1 MAFLTESL
9 IDAARVIS
17 SRVVSCHRHPIVGS
31 WRWPLTIERIAESCL
46 CSRFIYTQKERTS
59 RWFLTSRKKFF
70 NAFHP
75 IFFDSRERI
84 IFEFFFFFFFSCFLS
99 WWKGKFF
106 LKVLVT
112 WPNTSVETAYSYSHR
127 VRFYYIFLS
136 CAFKTYA
143 ITIICFRFNFSI
155 KRQLIIQRMHS
166 VKRKSPRY
174 KFIKLG

>member
-1 MAFLTESL
+1 MLRASFLLASF
-9 IDAARVIS
+9 RVIDIPS
-17 SRVVSCHRHPIVGS
+17 LPLGGS
-31 WRWPLTIERIAESCL
+31 WWPLTIERIAESCL

-166 VKRKSPRY
+166 VKRKSP
-174 KFIKLG
+174 

>member
-1 MAFLTESL
+1 MPLLALHIHAEGE
-9 IDAARVIS
+9 DVE
-17 SRVVSCHRHPIVGS
+17 VVFDVAKKIFQRFSPDFFRF
-31 WRWPLTIERIAESCL
+31 ERKNYL
-46 CSRFIYTQKERTS
+46 
-59 RWFLTSRKKFF
+59 
-70 NAFHP
+70 
-75 IFFDSRERI
+75 RI
-84 IFEFFFFFFFSCFLS
+84 LFFFFFSFFLS

>member
-1 MAFLTESL
+1 MLRASFLLASF
-9 IDAARVIS
+9 RVIDIPS
-17 SRVVSCHRHPIVGS
+17 LALGGS
-31 WRWPLTIERIAESCL
+31 WWPLTIERIAESCL

-112 WPNTSVETAYSYSHR
+112 WPNTSVETAFVFASRSFLLYF
-127 VRFYYIFLS
+127 FYRALL
-136 CAFKTYA
+136 
-143 ITIICFRFNFSI
+143 
-155 KRQLIIQRMHS
+155 KRTQ
-166 VKRKSPRY
+166 
-174 KFIKLG
+174 

>member
-1 MAFLTESL
+1 MPLLALHIHAEGE
-9 IDAARVIS
+9 DVE
-17 SRVVSCHRHPIVGS
+17 VVFDVAKKIFQRFSPDFFRF
-31 WRWPLTIERIAESCL
+31 ERKNYL
-46 CSRFIYTQKERTS
+46 
-59 RWFLTSRKKFF
+59 
-70 NAFHP
+70 
-75 IFFDSRERI
+75 RI
-84 IFEFFFFFFFSCFLS
+84 LFFFFFFFFSCFLS

>member
-1 MAFLTESL
+1 MPLLALHIHAEGE
-9 IDAARVIS
+9 DVE
-17 SRVVSCHRHPIVGS
+17 VVFDVAKKIFQRFSPDFFRF
-31 WRWPLTIERIAESCL
+31 ERKNYL
-46 CSRFIYTQKERTS
+46 
-59 RWFLTSRKKFF
+59 
-70 NAFHP
+70 
-75 IFFDSRERI
+75 RI
-84 IFEFFFFFFFSCFLS
+84 LFFFFFSCFLS

>member
-1 MAFLTESL
+1 MPLLALHIHAEGE
-9 IDAARVIS
+9 DVE
-17 SRVVSCHRHPIVGS
+17 VVFDVAKKIFQRFSPDFFRF
-31 WRWPLTIERIAESCL
+31 ERKNYL
-46 CSRFIYTQKERTS
+46 
-59 RWFLTSRKKFF
+59 
-70 NAFHP
+70 
-75 IFFDSRERI
+75 RI
-84 IFEFFFFFFFSCFLS
+84 LVFFFFSCFLS

>member
-112 WPNTSVETAYSYSHR
+112 WPNTSVETAFVFASRSFLLYFFI
-127 VRFYYIFLS
+127 VRF
-136 CAFKTYA
+136 
-143 ITIICFRFNFSI
+143 
-155 KRQLIIQRMHS
+155 
-166 VKRKSPRY
+166 
-174 KFIKLG
+174 

>member
-17 SRVVSCHRHPIVGS
+17 SRVVSCHRHPIVAS

-84 IFEFFFFFFFSCFLS
+84 IFEFFFFFFFLLFIVVEGKIFS
-99 WWKGKFF
+99 KGFGH
-106 LKVLVT
+106 VAEYISG
-112 WPNTSVETAYSYSHR
+112 NC
-127 VRFYYIFLS
+127 VRIRIAFVFIIFFLS